1 MRDSNS
7 VKRARFCLMGGL
19 LTSIALKVWLLRR
32 DVVPFNA
39 DEAIVALM
47 GRHILLGE
55 RPVFFYGQAY
65 MGSLDAWLAALFFSF
80 LGGQVWV
87 VRLVQILL
95 FLATMVSTVILGKMI
110 FRSEWVGVLA
120 AWFLAIPT
128 VNVLL
133 YTTASLG
140 GYGEALLLGNLLLI
154 SALRIADNQVSHG
167 QFPWDWLLLG
177 FWIGL
182 GWWVF
187 GLTMVYSLPAIFYL
201 LWRRRRLVRPVPG
214 FAIMIAGVV
223 IGSLP
228 WWMNAYQRGFG
239 TQLGELG
246 GSAIAGVEGI
256 SYLHQILQ
264 HFYNLVLLGGTVT
277 LGLRPPWG
285 VGWLALPLIPFM
297 LIFWM
302 VVFLHVF
309 RRLRHLDQNPQ
320 ILLLLGVILTLVL
333 AFILTPFGAD
343 PSGRYFLPLAI
354 PLSLFAADWI
364 LSLILEGK
372 KLPQNWLR
380 WSLIVLVLG
389 YHLWGILQSASRYP
403 PGITTQFN
411 EVSQTDQRYLPILED
426 FLRTHNEM
434 YGYTNYWVA
443 YPLAYLSAEELIY
456 LPRLPYHED
465 FRYTVRDDRYAPYDE
480 WVSQSEQVAYIT
492 TKHPQLDEYLREE
505 FRQKDIAWQETW
517 IGDFHVFFDLS
528 RPVRPPEI
536 GLGENH
542 P

>member
-1 MRDSNS
+1 
-7 VKRARFCLMGGL
+7 
-19 LTSIALKVWLLRR
+19 
-32 DVVPFNA
+32 
-39 DEAIVALM
+39 
-47 GRHILLGE
+47 
-55 RPVFFYGQAY
+55 
-65 MGSLDAWLAALFFSF
+65 
-80 LGGQVWV
+80 
-87 VRLVQILL
+87 
-95 FLATMVSTVILGKMI
+95 
-110 FRSEWVGVLA
+110 
-120 AWFLAIPT
+120 
-128 VNVLL
+128 
-133 YTTASLG
+133 
-140 GYGEALLLGNLLLI
+140 
-154 SALRIADNQVSHG
+154 
-167 QFPWDWLLLG
+167 
-177 FWIGL
+177 
-182 GWWVF
+182 
-187 GLTMVYSLPAIFYL
+187 
-201 LWRRRRLVRPVPG
+201 
-214 FAIMIAGVV
+214 
-223 IGSLP
+223 
-228 WWMNAYQRGFG
+228 
-239 TQLGELG
+239 
-246 GSAIAGVEGI
+246 
-256 SYLHQILQ
+256 
-264 HFYNLVLLGGTVT
+264 
-277 LGLRPPWG
+277 

-320 ILLLLGVILTLVL
+320 ILLLLGVILTLML

-411 EVSQTDQRYLPILED
+411 EVSQTDQRYLPILQD

>member
-1 MRDSNS
+1 
-7 VKRARFCLMGGL
+7 
-19 LTSIALKVWLLRR
+19 
-32 DVVPFNA
+32 
-39 DEAIVALM
+39 
-47 GRHILLGE
+47 
-55 RPVFFYGQAY
+55 

-264 HFYNLVLLGGTVT
+264 HFYNLVLLGGMVT

-364 LSLILEGK
+364 LSLILEEK